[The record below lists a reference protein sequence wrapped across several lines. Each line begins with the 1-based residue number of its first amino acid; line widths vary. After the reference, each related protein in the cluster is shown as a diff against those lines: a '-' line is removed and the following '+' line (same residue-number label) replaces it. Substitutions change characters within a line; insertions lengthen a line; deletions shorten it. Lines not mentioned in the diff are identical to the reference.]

1 MRGVCAGRRAWR
13 VAVLGVLALAAGP
26 GGASAR
32 ASGCPNASASATAI
46 GMAAARA
53 AVACEVNARRRAH
66 GRRPLRWSG
75 RLGLAAERHSLDM
88 VARRFFAHVSPG
100 GATLDRRV
108 RRTGYLH
115 GAHSWILGED
125 IGWAEEPIAT
135 ARRIV
140 RSWMHSPPHRS
151 VILDGRFRQIGV
163 GVAGGVPDASAR
175 GGATFVIDLGRCR

>member
-1 MRGVCAGRRAWR
+1 MCAGRRGSLA
-13 VAVLGVLALAAGP
+13 AVLGVLALGAGA

-32 ASGCPNASASATAI
+32 ASGCPNAFRRATAI

-75 RLGLAAERHSLDM
+75 RLALAAERYSRDM
-88 VARRFFAHVSPG
+88 VARHFFAHVSPR

-108 RRTGYLH
+108 RRTGYLR
-115 GAHSWILGED
+115 GARSWILGED
-125 IGWAEEPIAT
+125 IGWVEDPGAT

-140 RSWMHSPPHRS
+140 REWMHSPPHRS
-151 VILDGRFRQIGV
+151 VILDRRFRQIGV
-163 GVAGGVPDASAR
+163 GVAGGVPDPSVGR
-175 GGATFVIDLGRCR
+175 GATFVLDLGRCR